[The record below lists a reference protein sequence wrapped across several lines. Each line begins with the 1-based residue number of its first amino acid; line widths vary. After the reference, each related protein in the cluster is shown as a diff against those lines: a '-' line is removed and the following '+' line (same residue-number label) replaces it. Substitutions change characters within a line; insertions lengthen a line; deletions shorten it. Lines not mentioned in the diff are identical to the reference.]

1 MEQIVK
7 LGKASEA
14 AREAVAEDGAEAR
27 PSDTLLANYS
37 VTPGSA
43 LRTPRTP
50 MAAQDKILQEAQN
63 IMALT
68 NVDTPLKGGMNTD
81 LHEDGGDFRYVYILF
96 LINSFCLKAFFCGF
110 MKFYFISDPD
120 RQRSGHGMDG
130 STYLKLWDVLYKICP
145 FNYLDMS
152 IFEKKSHRTR
162 SVECLKIYL
171 IFYAIPLLHKK

>member
-1 MEQIVK
+1 MNKKIKSCFSVSIIYKFLVYPLITYFIWFFKEMEQIVK

-96 LINSFCLKAFFCGF
+96 LINSLFK
-110 MKFYFISDPD
+110 
-120 RQRSGHGMDG
+120 
-130 STYLKLWDVLYKICP
+130 
-145 FNYLDMS
+145 S
-152 IFEKKSHRTR
+152 IFLWFHE
-162 SVECLKIYL
+162 V
-171 IFYAIPLLHKK
+171 LLH

>member
-110 MKFYFISDPD
+110 T
-120 RQRSGHGMDG
+120 
-130 STYLKLWDVLYKICP
+130 STVQSRR
-145 FNYLDMS
+145 F
-152 IFEKKSHRTR
+152 
-162 SVECLKIYL
+162 
-171 IFYAIPLLHKK
+171 